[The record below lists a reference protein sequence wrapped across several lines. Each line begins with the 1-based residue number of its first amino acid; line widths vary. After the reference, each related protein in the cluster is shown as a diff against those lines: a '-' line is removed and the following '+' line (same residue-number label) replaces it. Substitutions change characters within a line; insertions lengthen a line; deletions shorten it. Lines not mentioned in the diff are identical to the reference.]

1 MKRQK
6 NFNLFTKFYIIEFC
20 FILPILLFSI
30 IFLFSFFST
39 EPISTEEEAICFKI
53 EKGPSTKHIYIP
65 SKNKYLTIKTNS
77 SCFNISSHN
86 NKATINEISQ
96 DCLGKI
102 TSNDDTIFFN
112 SKTLLFDI
120 IQKTFFLEN
129 VTLKYHERDASFY
142 ADKLFL
148 DMHNNY
154 DIKAKKIHFNTL

>member
-39 EPISTEEEAICFKI
+39 EIISTEEEGICFKI
-53 EKGPSTKHIYIP
+53 EKGVSTKDLYIP
-65 SKNKYLTIKTNS
+65 SKNKYLTMETNRS
-77 SCFNISSHN
+77 FFNISSHN
-86 NKATINEISQ
+86 NKTNINEISQ

-102 TSNDDTIFFN
+102 TSNDTVIFFN

-120 IQKTFFLEN
+120 IPKTFFLEN
-129 VTLKYHERDASFY
+129 VTLKYNETDSSFY